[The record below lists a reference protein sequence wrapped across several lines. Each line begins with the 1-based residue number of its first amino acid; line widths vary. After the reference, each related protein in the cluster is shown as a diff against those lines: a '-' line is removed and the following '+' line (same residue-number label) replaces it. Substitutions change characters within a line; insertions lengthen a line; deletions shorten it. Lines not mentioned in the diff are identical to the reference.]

1 MQRRLVENFTF
12 TLEWGT
18 HGAGHIPVVFPLHA
32 AYSALR
38 HFSNYETN
46 LYEIHDHQ
54 ICNLLKYGNLK
65 KVQNILGEGG
75 QIKYGLFPLFVT
87 FFYMHASL
95 SEAV

>member
-1 MQRRLVENFTF
+1 ML
-12 TLEWGT
+12 
-18 HGAGHIPVVFPLHA
+18 
-32 AYSALR
+32 
-38 HFSNYETN
+38 SNDGRGIHPTKPDTGP

-54 ICNLLKYGNLK
+54 ICNLLKYGKLK
-65 KVQNILGEGG
+65 KVQNILGEGD